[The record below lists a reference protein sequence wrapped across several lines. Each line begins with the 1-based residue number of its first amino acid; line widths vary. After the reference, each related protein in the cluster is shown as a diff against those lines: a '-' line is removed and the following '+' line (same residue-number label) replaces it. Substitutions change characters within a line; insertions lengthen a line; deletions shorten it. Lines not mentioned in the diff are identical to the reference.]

1 MIYIWYLYMISI
13 YDIYI
18 YIWYIFIYIWYIFIY
33 IWYVSIYIY
42 MLYIYIYICYTY
54 IYIYIF
60 CNSVPFCNSCANACP
75 TLALSP
81 TCLVKP
87 CGRLP
92 SDGCSIRAELHQ
104 YAHELSAMALLE
116 LDFAFSQCFFAIEK
130 HVVPFKNLRFFTIK
144 KKLSH
149 HAFGKLVRSSG
160 LLRSIVDKWWHM
172 MLMRG
177 GEGHVFSFLSTKF
190 TLKHGENLSVLYEF
204 HTIRTCV
211 HGEFPSQP
219 MFNYPPRRMYPNSI
233 VI

>member
-1 MIYIWYLYMISI
+1 MWYI
-13 YDIYI
+13 DIYI
-18 YIWYIFIYIWYIFIY
+18 YIY
-33 IWYVSIYIY
+33 IWYVSIYICY
-42 MLYIYIYICYTY
+42 THIYIY
-54 IYIYIF
+54 

-116 LDFAFSQCFFAIEK
+116 LDFAFSQCFFAIKK
-130 HVVPFKNLRFFTIK
+130 HVVRKKRLAFFSQAE

-177 GEGHVFSFLSTKF
+177 GEGHFVFSFLSTKF

-204 HTIRTCV
+204 HTIGTCI